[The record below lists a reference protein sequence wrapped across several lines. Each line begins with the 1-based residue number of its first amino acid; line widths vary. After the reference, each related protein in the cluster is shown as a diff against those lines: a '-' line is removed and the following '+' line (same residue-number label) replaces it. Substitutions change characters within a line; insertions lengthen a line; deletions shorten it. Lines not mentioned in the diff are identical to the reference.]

1 MPQCLHQT
9 NLPSISR
16 ATLQSCKDL
25 FRDSFEFDRRMN
37 AGLCWTASNLDTSQ
51 VWSLSMH
58 LQGSNRIDR
67 DAGSPVLRYLKIAA
81 SSMRRIDRPF
91 RAVGLMVLQR
101 CWVPAQLH
109 NFQPPPPGTLDL
121 LAASQCLRHDVDGH
135 GEYMA
140 KLKCCGR
147 T

>member
-1 MPQCLHQT
+1 
-9 NLPSISR
+9 
-16 ATLQSCKDL
+16 
-25 FRDSFEFDRRMN
+25 
-37 AGLCWTASNLDTSQ
+37 
-51 VWSLSMH
+51 MH
-58 LQGSNRIDR
+58 LQGSNRTDR

-81 SSMRRIDRPF
+81 SSTWKAQKGSVPNDSMRRIDRPF